1 MAKRFATS
9 LDRFAV
15 MSVVLFAVVAAVAA
29 LTHGGELRRPPLRL
43 ADKTLVAWV
52 YLADTAQRGG
62 SALTL
67 MEGED
72 FDSLVFGERMPGRWM
87 AGSDFFRRTQSEAEQ
102 QANAAEAADANTLVQ
117 IATVWSG
124 DRVFCG

>member
-62 SALTL
+62 SDLGTAQTNLHPW
-67 MEGED
+67 
-72 FDSLVFGERMPGRWM
+72 RP
-87 AGSDFFRRTQSEAEQ
+87 
-102 QANAAEAADANTLVQ
+102 
-117 IATVWSG
+117 VWSSLAFMAVMLLAG
-124 DRVFCG
+124 CVYLHRQDF